1 MRVTLNVVAGP
12 QTGRNFT
19 FDQHDTFMIGR
30 SEDSHFCL
38 PHDRFFSRHHCLV
51 EIAPP
56 QAFLRDLGSTNGTFV
71 NGLRVESTY
80 LKHGDRIQG
89 GETVLEVQVAA
100 DKHESQVPVAAT
112 SNPVADKTEP
122 SLITIACINC
132 GLPAQ
137 AEASRPDAKLS
148 YLCENCRDQL
158 KKNPQPIPN
167 YQMIKVLGQGGM
179 GSVMLARSVVDGRL
193 VAIKT
198 LLPEVAVSEQSLK
211 RFMREIEVSSS
222 LQHPNIVSYIEHGT
236 HNGIVYLVTEY
247 VAGMDASRLAK
258 QRGGKLQYQQV
269 VKIIEQ
275 TLAALDFAHSLG
287 FVHRDIKEQNI
298 LVDGNYPNYI
308 SKLTDFGL
316 SKSYKQTGM
325 SGVTMVG
332 DVAGTIAYMPP
343 EQVRDFKEVRPPSD
357 IYGIGMTAY
366 SLLTGA
372 HALDISP
379 NAGISETV
387 KAIFE
392 KPIIPI
398 SKRIPEVPI
407 KVAAVFETA
416 LAKQVELRWRSAGEM
431 REALLRAASEF

>member
-12 QTGRNFT
+12 QTGRSFA

-38 PHDRFFSRHHCLV
+38 PHDRFFSRHHCIL

-71 NGLRVESTY
+71 NGVRVETAH

-89 GETVLEVQVAA
+89 GGTVLEVAVAA
-100 DKHESQVPVAAT
+100 DQNEQRGSAFHLSD
-112 SNPVADKTEP
+112 NTEP
-122 SLITIACINC
+122 SIITVACLNC
-132 GLPAQ
+132 GLPAKT
-137 AEASRPDAKLS
+137 EASRPDAKFS
-148 YLCENCRDQL
+148 YVCDACREQL
-158 KKNPQPIPN
+158 RKNPQPIPN
-167 YQMIKVLGQGGM
+167 YQMIRMLGQGGM
-179 GSVMLARSVVDGRL
+179 GSVMLARSVKNGQA

-211 RFMREIEVSSS
+211 RFMREIEVASS

-247 VAGMDASRLAK
+247 VTGMDASKLAK
-258 QRGGKLQYQQV
+258 QRGGKLNYKEV
-269 VKIIEQ
+269 VRIIEQ
-275 TLAALDFAHSLG
+275 TLLALEFAHKKG

-298 LVDGNYPNYI
+298 LVDGTFPNYI
-308 SKLTDFGL
+308 AKLTDFGL
-316 SKSYKQTGM
+316 AKSYKQTGM

-357 IYGIGMTAY
+357 IYG
-366 SLLTGA
+366 
-372 HALDISP
+372 
-379 NAGISETV
+379 
-387 KAIFE
+387 
-392 KPIIPI
+392 
-398 SKRIPEVPI
+398 
-407 KVAAVFETA
+407 
-416 LAKQVELRWRSAGEM
+416 
-431 REALLRAASEF
+431 

>member
-1 MRVTLNVVAGP
+1 MRVTLHVVAGP
-12 QTGRNFT
+12 QTGRDFT
-19 FDQHDTFMIGR
+19 FEQHDTFMIGR
-30 SEDSHFCL
+30 SEDAQFCL
-38 PHDRFFSRHHCLV
+38 PHDRFFSRHHCIL

-56 QAFLRDLGSTNGTFV
+56 QCFLRDLSSTNGTFV
-71 NGLRVESTY
+71 NGIRVETAH

-89 GETVLEVQVAA
+89 GETVLEVEVAG
-100 DKHESQVPVAAT
+100 DPSEYP
-112 SNPVADKTEP
+112 PGFPRMGEKTEP
-122 SLITIACINC
+122 SLITVLCLNC
-132 GLPAQ
+132 GVPSS

-148 YLCENCRDQL
+148 FVCDDCREKL
-158 KKNPQPIPN
+158 RKNPQPIPH
-167 YQMIKVLGQGGM
+167 YQMMRVLGQGGM
-179 GSVMLARSVVDGRL
+179 GSVMLARSERDGSA

-211 RFMREIEVSSS
+211 RFMREIEVASS
-222 LQHPNIVSYIEHGT
+222 LQHPNIVSYIEHGS
-236 HNGIVYLVTEY
+236 HNGVVYLVTEY
-247 VAGMDASRLAK
+247 VSGMDASKLAK
-258 QRGGKLQYQQV
+258 HRGGKLNFKEV

-275 TLAALDFAHSLG
+275 TLSALDFAHNKG

-298 LVDGNYPNYI
+298 LVDGTFPNYLA
-308 SKLTDFGL
+308 KLTDFGL

-357 IYGIGMTAY
+357 IYAIGMTAY

-372 HALDISP
+372 HALDIGP

-398 SKRIPEVPI
+398 GNRVPEVPLR
-407 KVAAVFETA
+407 VAAVFETA
-416 LAKQVELRWRSAGEM
+416 LAKQVDLRWRTAGEM
-431 REALLRAASEF
+431 REALLRAVSGV

>member
-1 MRVTLNVVAGP
+1 MRVTLHVVAGP
-12 QTGRNFT
+12 QTGRDFT
-19 FDQHDTFMIGR
+19 FDQHDTFLIGR

-38 PHDRFFSRHHCLV
+38 PHDRFFSRHHCIL

-71 NGLRVESTY
+71 NGIRAETAH

-89 GETVLEVQVAA
+89 GETVLEVAVSAEP
-100 DKHESQVPVAAT
+100 DSQGL
-112 SNPVADKTEP
+112 SQKTEP
-122 SLITIACINC
+122 SLITISCLNC
-132 GLPAQ
+132 GLPAK

-148 YLCENCRDQL
+148 YVCEDCREKL
-158 KKNPQPIPN
+158 RNNPQPIPG
-167 YQMIKVLGQGGM
+167 YQMIRVLGQGGM
-179 GSVMLARSVVDGRL
+179 GSVMLARTVKDGRA

-211 RFMREIEVSSS
+211 RFLREIEVAAS
-222 LQHPNIVSYIEHGT
+222 LQHPNVVCYIDHGT
-236 HNGIVYLVTEY
+236 HNGIAYLVSEY
-247 VAGMDASRLAK
+247 VSGMDAARLAK
-258 QRGGKLQYQQV
+258 TRGGKLNYKEV

-275 TLAALDFAHSLG
+275 TLLALDFAHSKG

-298 LVDGNYPNYI
+298 LVEGNFPSYRA
-308 SKLTDFGL
+308 KLTDFGL

-343 EQVRDFKEVRPPSD
+343 EQVRDFKEVQPPSD
-357 IYGIGMTAY
+357 IYAAGMTAY

-379 NAGISETV
+379 KAGIAETV

-398 SKRIPEVPI
+398 NQRVQDVPI
-407 KVAAVFETA
+407 KVSAVIETA
-416 LAKQVELRWRSAGEM
+416 LAKQTELRWRTAGEM
-431 REALLRAASEF
+431 REALLRAAAEFN

>member
-1 MRVTLNVVAGP
+1 
-12 QTGRNFT
+12 
-19 FDQHDTFMIGR
+19 MIGR

-38 PHDRFFSRHHCLV
+38 PHDRFFSRHHCIV

-71 NGLRVESTY
+71 NGIRVESTY

-89 GETVLEVQVAA
+89 GETVLEVQVIG
-100 DKHESQVPVAAT
+100 DLNSQP
-112 SNPVADKTEP
+112 SDHQRLSEKTEP

-148 YLCENCRDQL
+148 FLCENCREQL

-179 GSVMLARSVVDGRL
+179 GSVMLARAVADGSL

-211 RFMREIEVSSS
+211 RFLREIEVSSS

-247 VAGMDASRLAK
+247 VAGMDAARLAK
-258 QRGGKLQYQQV
+258 QRGGKLPYQQV
-269 VKIIEQ
+269 VKVIEQ

-298 LVDGNYPNYI
+298 LVDGNFPNFI

-343 EQVRDFKEVRPPSD
+343 EQVRDFKEVRPPAD

-398 SKRIPEVPI
+398 AKRMPEVPL
-407 KVAAVFETA
+407 KVSAVIETA
-416 LAKQVELRWRSAGEM
+416 LAKQVELRWRTAGEM
-431 REALLRAASEF
+431 REALLRAMSEF

>member
-1 MRVTLNVVAGP
+1 MRVTLHVVAGP
-12 QTGRNFT
+12 QTGRDFT

-30 SEDSHFCL
+30 SEDAQFCL
-38 PHDRFFSRHHCLV
+38 PQDRFFSRHHCIL

-56 QAFLRDLGSTNGTFV
+56 QCFLRDLGSTNGTFV
-71 NGLRVESTY
+71 NGIRVETAH

-89 GETVLEVQVAA
+89 GETVLEVEVAVDQA
-100 DKHESQVPVAAT
+100 EIFSQIPG
-112 SNPVADKTEP
+112 SGERTEP
-122 SLITIACINC
+122 SIITVACLNC
-132 GLPAQ
+132 GVPAQ

-148 YLCENCRDQL
+148 YVCDECREKL
-158 KKNPQPIPN
+158 RKNPQPIPN
-167 YQMIKVLGQGGM
+167 YQMLRVLGQGGM
-179 GSVMLARSVVDGRL
+179 GSVMLARSVQDGRA

-211 RFMREIEVSSS
+211 RFLREIEVSSS

-247 VAGMDASRLAK
+247 VTGMDASRLAK
-258 QRGGKLQYQQV
+258 HRGGKLNYKEV

-275 TLAALDFAHSLG
+275 TLAALEFAHKKG

-298 LVDGNYPNYI
+298 LVDGNYPNYLA
-308 SKLTDFGL
+308 KLTDFGL

-357 IYGIGMTAY
+357 IYAVGMTAY

-379 NAGISETV
+379 KAGVAETV

-398 SKRIPEVPI
+398 SSRVPD
-407 KVAAVFETA
+407 VPSRVSTVFEMA
-416 LAKQVELRWRSAGEM
+416 LAKQVDRRWRTAGEM
-431 REALLRAASEF
+431 REALLSAGQGS

>member
-1 MRVTLNVVAGP
+1 MRVTLRVVAGP
-12 QTGRNFT
+12 QTGRVFT
-19 FDQHDTFMIGR
+19 FDQHETFMIGR

-38 PHDRFFSRHHCLV
+38 PHDRYFSRHHCIL

-56 QAFLRDLGSTNGTFV
+56 QCFLRDLGSTNGTFV
-71 NGLRVESTY
+71 NGIRVETAH
-80 LKHGDRIQG
+80 LKNGDRIQG
-89 GETVLEVQVAA
+89 GETVLEVEVSVDQDDFQSSVL
-100 DKHESQVPVAAT
+100 Q
-112 SNPVADKTEP
+112 NFNNTEP
-122 SLITIACINC
+122 SLVTIQCLNC
-132 GLPAQ
+132 GIPSQ

-148 YLCENCRDQL
+148 YVCDNCRETL
-158 KKNPQPIPN
+158 RKNPQPIPN
-167 YQMIKVLGQGGM
+167 YQMIRVLGQGGM
-179 GSVMLARSVVDGRL
+179 GSVMLARAEADGRP

-211 RFMREIEVSSS
+211 RFMREIEVAAT

-236 HNGIVYLVTEY
+236 HNGIVYLVTEF
-247 VAGMDASRLAK
+247 VSGMDAAK
-258 QRGGKLQYQQV
+258 LVKHRGGKLNYLEV

-298 LVDGNYPNYI
+298 LVEGNFPNY
-308 SKLTDFGL
+308 SAKLTDFGL
-316 SKSYKQTGM
+316 AKSFKQTGM

-357 IYGIGMTAY
+357 IYAVGMTAY

-379 NAGISETV
+379 RAGISETV

-398 SKRIPEVPI
+398 AKRLPDIPLR
-407 KVAAVFETA
+407 VAAVIETA
-416 LAKQVELRWRSAGEM
+416 LAKQVELRWRTAGEM
-431 REALLRAASEF
+431 REALLRAVAEL

>member
-1 MRVTLNVVAGP
+1 MRVTLHVVAGP
-12 QTGRNFT
+12 QTGRVFT
-19 FDQHDTFMIGR
+19 FDQHDTFIIGR
-30 SEDSHFCL
+30 SEDANFCL
-38 PHDRFFSRHHCLV
+38 PHDRFFSRHHCIV

-71 NGLRVESTY
+71 NGMRLETAH
-80 LKHGDRIQG
+80 LKNGDRIQG
-89 GETVLEVQVAA
+89 GETILEVEVSTDQPRFDSSA
-100 DKHESQVPVAAT
+100 PT
-112 SNPVADKTEP
+112 NFTKTEP
-122 SLITIACINC
+122 SLITVTCLNC
-132 GLPAQ
+132 GLPA
-137 AEASRPDAKLS
+137 EASTSNPNANLS
-148 YLCENCRDQL
+148 YVCEACREKL
-158 KKNPQPIPN
+158 KQNPQPIPG
-167 YQMIKVLGQGGM
+167 YQMIRVLGQGGM
-179 GSVMLARSVVDGRL
+179 GSVMLARSVRDGQA

-222 LQHPNIVSYIEHGT
+222 LQHKNVVQYIEHGT

-247 VAGMDASRLAK
+247 VSGMDAARLAK
-258 QRGGKLQYQQV
+258 SRGGKLNYREV
-269 VKIIEQ
+269 VSIMEQ
-275 TLAALDFAHSLG
+275 TLAALDFAHGLG
-287 FVHRDIKEQNI
+287 FIHRDIKEQNI
-298 LVDGNYPNYI
+298 LVDGRFPNF
-308 SKLTDFGL
+308 SAKLTDFGL

-357 IYGIGMTAY
+357 IYAAGMTAY

-379 NAGISETV
+379 KAGISETV

-398 SKRIPEVPI
+398 ASRVPEVPI
-407 KVAAVFETA
+407 KVSAVIETA
-416 LAKQVELRWRSAGEM
+416 LAKQVELRWHSAGEM
-431 REALLRAASEF
+431 REALLRAAQEF

>member
-12 QTGRNFT
+12 QTGRTFT

-38 PHDRFFSRHHCLV
+38 PHDRFFSRHHCIV

-71 NGLRVESTY
+71 NGLRVDSTY

-89 GETVLEVQVAA
+89 GETVLEVGVVG
-100 DKHESQVPVAAT
+100 DNYDSQVPAAQRL
-112 SNPVADKTEP
+112 SEKTEP
-122 SLITIACINC
+122 SLITVACINC
-132 GLPAQ
+132 GLPAK

-148 YLCENCRDQL
+148 YLCENCREQL

-179 GSVMLARSVVDGRL
+179 GSVMLARAVSDGKL

-211 RFMREIEVSSS
+211 RFLREIEVSSS

-247 VAGMDASRLAK
+247 VAGMDAARLAK
-258 QRGGKLQYQQV
+258 QRGGKLPYQQV
-269 VKIIEQ
+269 IKVIEQ

-298 LVDGNYPNYI
+298 LVDGTFPNFI

-343 EQVRDFKEVRPPSD
+343 EQVRDFKEVRPPAD

-398 SKRIPEVPI
+398 NKRMPEVPL

-416 LAKQVELRWRSAGEM
+416 LAKQVELRWRTAGEM

>member
-12 QTGRNFT
+12 QTGRTFS

-30 SEDSHFCL
+30 SEDAQFCL
-38 PHDRFFSRHHCLV
+38 PHDRFFSRHHCLI

-71 NGLRVESTY
+71 NGLRVETAH
-80 LKHGDRIQG
+80 LKAGDRIQG
-89 GETVLEVQVAA
+89 GETVLEVAVASDYSEPSTPGQPYA
-100 DKHESQVPVAAT
+100 E
-112 SNPVADKTEP
+112 KTEP
-122 SLITIACINC
+122 SIITVPCLNC
-132 GLPAQ
+132 GIPAK
-137 AEASRPDAKLS
+137 AESSRPDAKLS
-148 YLCENCRDQL
+148 YVCEDCREKL
-158 KKNPQPIPN
+158 KKNPQPIPG
-167 YQMIKVLGQGGM
+167 YEMMRILGQGGM
-179 GSVMLARSVVDGRL
+179 GSVMLARNTRDGRA

-198 LLPEVAVSEQSLK
+198 LLPEVAVSDQSLK
-211 RFMREIEVSSS
+211 RFMREIEVASS
-222 LQHPNIVSYIEHGT
+222 LQHKNIVSYIEHGT

-247 VAGMDASRLAK
+247 VQGMDASRLAK
-258 QRGGKLQYQQV
+258 ARGGKLSDQEV
-269 VKIIEQ
+269 VKIMEQ
-275 TLAALDFAHSLG
+275 TLAALDFAHGLG

-298 LVDGNYPNYI
+298 LVDGTFPNYVA
-308 SKLTDFGL
+308 KLTDFGL

-357 IYGIGMTAY
+357 IYACGMTAY

-379 NAGISETV
+379 KAGISETV

-398 SKRIPEVPI
+398 TSRIPEVPL
-407 KVAAVFETA
+407 KVAAVIETA
-416 LAKQVELRWRSAGEM
+416 LAKQTDLRWRTAGEM
-431 REALLRAASEF
+431 RDALLRAASELSR

>member
-1 MRVTLNVVAGP
+1 MRVTLHVVAGP
-12 QTGRNFT
+12 QTGRDFT
-19 FDQHDTFMIGR
+19 FEQHDTFMIGR
-30 SEDSHFCL
+30 SEDSQFCL
-38 PHDRFFSRHHCLV
+38 PHDRFFSRHHCIL

-56 QAFLRDLGSTNGTFV
+56 QCFLRDLSSTNGTFV
-71 NGLRVESTY
+71 NGIRVETAH

-89 GETVLEVQVAA
+89 GETVLEVGVAA
-100 DKHESQVPVAAT
+100 DQSDFT
-112 SNPVADKTEP
+112 SGAPRSDGKTEP
-122 SLITIACINC
+122 SLITVLCLNC
-132 GLPAQ
+132 SVPSS

-148 YLCENCRDQL
+148 FVCDDCRDKL
-158 KKNPQPIPN
+158 RKNPQPIPN
-167 YQMIKVLGQGGM
+167 YQMMRVLGQGGM
-179 GSVMLARSVVDGRL
+179 GSVMLARSERDGQA

-198 LLPEVAVSEQSLK
+198 LLPEVAVSDQSLK

-222 LQHPNIVSYIEHGT
+222 LKHQHIVSYIEHGT

-247 VAGMDASRLAK
+247 VSGMDASKLAK
-258 QRGGKLQYQQV
+258 HRGGKLSYREV

-275 TLAALDFAHSLG
+275 TLSALDFAHGKG

-298 LVDGNYPNYI
+298 LVDGNFPNYI
-308 SKLTDFGL
+308 AKLTDFGL

-357 IYGIGMTAY
+357 IYAVGMTAY

-398 SKRIPEVPI
+398 ANRVPEVPLR
-407 KVAAVFETA
+407 VAAVFETA
-416 LAKQVELRWRSAGEM
+416 LAKQVDLRWATAGEM
-431 REALLRAASEF
+431 REALLRAISGV

>member
-12 QTGRNFT
+12 QTGRTFT

-38 PHDRFFSRHHCLV
+38 PHDRFFSRHHCIV

-89 GETVLEVQVAA
+89 GETVLEVQVIG
-100 DKHESQVPVAAT
+100 DLNSQPSESPRL
-112 SNPVADKTEP
+112 SEKTEP
-122 SLITIACINC
+122 SLITVACINC

-148 YLCENCRDQL
+148 FLCENCREQL

-179 GSVMLARSVVDGRL
+179 GSVMLARAVADGKL

-211 RFMREIEVSSS
+211 RFLREIEVSSS

-247 VAGMDASRLAK
+247 VAGMDAARLAK
-258 QRGGKLQYQQV
+258 QRGGKLPYQQV
-269 VKIIEQ
+269 VKVIEQ

-298 LVDGNYPNYI
+298 LVDGNFPNFV

-343 EQVRDFKEVRPPSD
+343 EQVRDFKEVRPPAD

-398 SKRIPEVPI
+398 SKRMPDVPL
-407 KVAAVFETA
+407 KVSAVIETA
-416 LAKQVELRWRSAGEM
+416 LAKQVELRWRTAGEM
-431 REALLRAASEF
+431 REALLRASSEF

>member
-1 MRVTLNVVAGP
+1 MRVTLHVVAGP
-12 QTGRNFT
+12 QTGRDFT

-30 SEDSHFCL
+30 SEDAQFCL
-38 PHDRFFSRHHCLV
+38 PHDRFFSRHHCIL

-56 QAFLRDLGSTNGTFV
+56 QCFLRDLGSTNGTFV
-71 NGLRVESTY
+71 NGIRVETAH

-89 GETVLEVQVAA
+89 GETVLEVKV
-100 DKHESQVPVAAT
+100 ESDQIDFST
-112 SNPVADKTEP
+112 SGRPIGEKTEP
-122 SLITIACINC
+122 SIITVACLNC
-132 GLPAQ
+132 GIPSK

-148 YLCENCRDQL
+148 YVCEDCRETL
-158 KKNPQPIPN
+158 RKNPQPIPN
-167 YQMIKVLGQGGM
+167 YQMIRILGQGGM
-179 GSVMLARSVVDGRL
+179 GSVMLARSVRDGRA

-198 LLPEVAVSEQSLK
+198 LLPEVAVSDQSLK
-211 RFMREIEVSSS
+211 RFMREIEVASA
-222 LQHPNIVSYIEHGT
+222 LQHPNVVSYIEHGT
-236 HNGIVYLVTEY
+236 HNGIVYLVSEY
-247 VAGMDASRLAK
+247 VSGMDASKLAK
-258 QRGGKLQYQQV
+258 KRGGKLNFQEV

-275 TLAALDFAHSLG
+275 TLAALDFAHGKG

-298 LVDGNYPNYI
+298 LVDGSYPNYLA
-308 SKLTDFGL
+308 KLTDFGL

-357 IYGIGMTAY
+357 IYALGMTAY

-379 NAGISETV
+379 KAGISETV

-398 SKRIPEVPI
+398 IQRVPEVPLR
-407 KVAAVFETA
+407 VAAVIETA
-416 LAKQVELRWRSAGEM
+416 LAKQAELRWRTAGEM
-431 REALLRAASEF
+431 REALIRAASEF